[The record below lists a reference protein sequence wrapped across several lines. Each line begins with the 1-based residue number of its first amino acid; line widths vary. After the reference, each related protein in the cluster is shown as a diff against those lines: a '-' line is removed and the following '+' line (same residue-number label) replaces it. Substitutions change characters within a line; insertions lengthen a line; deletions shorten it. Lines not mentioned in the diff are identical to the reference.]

1 MTNHA
6 FENVHGLKDPTHLD
20 WGNTVARSAECAGA
34 VSQDTLH
41 HQTPELRDRNY
52 LLPYVRPRLCTPS
65 AKV

>member
-1 MTNHA
+1 M
-6 FENVHGLKDPTHLD
+6 HGLKDPTHQD

-41 HQTPELRDRNY
+41 HQTPESRDRSY
-52 LLPYVRPRLCTPS
+52 LSPCVRPTLCTTS